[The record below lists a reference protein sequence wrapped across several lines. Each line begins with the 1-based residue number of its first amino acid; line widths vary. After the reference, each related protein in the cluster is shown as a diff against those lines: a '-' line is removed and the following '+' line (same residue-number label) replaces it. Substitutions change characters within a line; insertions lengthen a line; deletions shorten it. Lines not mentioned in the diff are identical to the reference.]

1 MRPLSTLL
9 SFALVSVL
17 GLTAL
22 SAEAR
27 EVRNTT
33 QTHVNTQVERGRY
46 NNVDVNRNVNVN
58 RDVDVHRDI
67 DVNVDENYHPVARAV
82 GATATAVAVGSVVRS
97 LPPSCSTVVTNNITY
112 QNCGGTWYQP
122 RYSGT
127 DVTYLVVN
135 PP

>member
-1 MRPLSTLL
+1 MRPLSSLL

-27 EVRNTT
+27 AVRNTT
-33 QTHVNTQVERGRY
+33 QTHVNTQVERDRY

-67 DVNVDENYHPVARAV
+67 DVNVDENYHPVAREV